1 MLLTQ
6 SNLSTPS
13 NTASS
18 QPLNMNKTPTLCM
31 SFTQLQK
38 DTCQGNIKVV
48 LRFEHGQCCHFSG
61 DDSFFVQ
68 LEKLMELYSSSFFQT

>member
-1 MLLTQ
+1 
-6 SNLSTPS
+6 
-13 NTASS
+13 
-18 QPLNMNKTPTLCM
+18 M

-48 LRFEHGQCCHFSG
+48 VRFEHGQCCHFSG

-68 LEKLMELYSSSFFQT
+68 LEKLMELYSSSFFQS